1 MSKYGVLKKNKDS
14 CLVPQFLWA
23 ATQGTPLKHLALVAR
38 AVCIPGSHGM
48 AIISKTVLGRLT
60 PLEQCMDS
68 KLRHTPQFSV
78 ETSLLVLD
86 FGLRGRHEDCAHLEA
101 TEELARNVDR
111 GGGEDT

>member
-60 PLEQCMDS
+60 SLEQCMDS

-101 TEELARNVDR
+101 TEELARNVDW